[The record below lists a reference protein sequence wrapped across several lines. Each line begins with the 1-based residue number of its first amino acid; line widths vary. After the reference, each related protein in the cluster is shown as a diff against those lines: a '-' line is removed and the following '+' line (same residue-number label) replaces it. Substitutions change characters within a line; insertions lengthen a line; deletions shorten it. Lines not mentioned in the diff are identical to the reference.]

1 MQIRLKYA
9 YMTTKRN
16 QSSTRLIIAISLF
29 AAALVSAVALTALGN
44 QRERYWV
51 AAQSISPGMEITQS
65 NLASIDV
72 ALGANTQMYL
82 SGKTSPIGA
91 IATRPISE
99 GELLP
104 LSALEESGGGSG
116 FEQVPL
122 IVRGGDIPGDINV
135 GEEINIYWV
144 PEPMG
149 AEVVREPA
157 LVKGNIFLQSIDRKG
172 TNFGNDLGITVLARS
187 SDVLGLLASTV
198 NGRLVI
204 VRSRG

>member
-1 MQIRLKYA
+1 MELRLKYA
-9 YMTTKRN
+9 VMTTKRN
-16 QSSTRLIIAISLF
+16 HSSTRLIIAISLF
-29 AAALVSAVALTALGN
+29 AAALISAVALTALGN

-51 AAQSISPGMEITQS
+51 AAQSIAPGMKINQED
-65 NLASIDV
+65 LASIDV
-72 ALGANTQMYL
+72 ALGANSQRYL
-82 SGKTSPIGA
+82 SGNTSPIGA

-104 LSALEESGGGSG
+104 LSALEDSGQGSG
-116 FEQVPL
+116 FEQLPL
-122 IVRGGDIPGDINV
+122 MVRGGDIPGDIQV

-149 AEVVREPA
+149 VEEVRAPL
-157 LVKGNIFLQSIDRKG
+157 LVKGNLYLQSIDRKSS
-172 TNFGNDLGITVLARS
+172 NFGNDLGITVLARS
-187 SDVLGLLASTV
+187 DDVLGLLASTV